1 MIKTVLIYLLSLY
14 QKFIS
19 PFFGSR
25 CRFAPSCSEYAK
37 IAIRE
42 KGILKGAGLA
52 VVRISKCHPLHE
64 GGYDPVV

>member
-1 MIKTVLIYLLSLY
+1 MKTILLIVIGFY
-14 QKFIS
+14 QKWIS
-19 PFFGSR
+19 PLLGNH

-37 IAIRE
+37 SAIE
-42 KGILKGAGLA
+42 QKGILKGTGLA